1 MKDNSLL
8 LIWSTSHK
16 SRHRVLPPD
25 HVWQKSTLGPD
36 ITVRGT
42 APSHYSHEYLSLQN
56 KTLALESSTGDV
68 MQTRSLD
75 GRSHP
80 GLRGRTDITHE
91 GLPPNRVGCYLPVT
105 CPADSVAELITLQSS
120 SHSCKSNSKN
130 LMILICVRKYRI
142 H

>member
-1 MKDNSLL
+1 M
-8 LIWSTSHK
+8 
-16 SRHRVLPPD
+16 HRAIDHDELGCKLGFLVLSIASCTVGQQSGKIKVGKKERNTESVKNRSVLHTFDVPIRD
-25 HVWQKSTLGPD
+25 ANFNLDSKLG
-36 ITVRGT
+36 
-42 APSHYSHEYLSLQN
+42 
-56 KTLALESSTGDV
+56 
-68 MQTRSLD
+68 
-75 GRSHP
+75 
-80 GLRGRTDITHE
+80 